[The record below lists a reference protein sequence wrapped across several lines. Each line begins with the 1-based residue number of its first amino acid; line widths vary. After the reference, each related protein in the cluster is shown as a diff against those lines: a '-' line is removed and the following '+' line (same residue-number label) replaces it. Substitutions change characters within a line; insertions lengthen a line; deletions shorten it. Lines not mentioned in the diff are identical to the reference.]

1 MDVFFLLT
9 VNLFNI
15 RQKTMYKK
23 NLKFLV
29 MSKDM
34 AKSLVAAAL
43 MVAFSTPVAANTAT
57 GSRSASGAFSKQAD
71 GIVMRTGADGSN
83 NWGAMQGVK
92 GLEDL
97 IGKTEAEIKNAALTP
112 GSTLSDAEPDKV
124 FFLYNVK
131 TGKFLNAGGYWGTH
145 VSLKDY
151 PLSLWA
157 ETHTYKLPSS
167 STTQTLIDFIQN
179 METGQGKYLGW
190 VGKDGG
196 TGTDDGV
203 FIDRHQDENT
213 HYGWVF
219 EPLKNDTQNT
229 YKIYTYATNKPY
241 STLIAKSTKYY
252 LCANGDETDQDKN
265 CGAFSESYIE
275 SKNYDAYSTW
285 RVLSMKQIYDLITEQ
300 SSDNMTSALDL
311 SYRLDCPGFSRGD
324 KDIKEKWK
332 LSTFATGTNA
342 TGTKGGWRF
351 GLEKLHNT
359 EKTLTGS
366 GGSGESTDLDK
377 YDFNGLSSSNPYTFD
392 KITYTGKEDYERR
405 LGKYFC
411 ADAKNLRGVIYQDVD
426 IKAPGSY
433 IIECKGYSTTKKA
446 KIFATWLDKEGKEDK
461 ASLHQN
467 VLNQVSY
474 MPKTEQ
480 VLLHVNEQNMDY
492 AGKNFYGQ
500 RKYINTVLVQVP
512 DITPKPS
519 DGNYGTI
526 RFGLIIGDNQDDTDV
541 HDVKNE
547 WTVFDDF
554 RLLYAS
560 DDNGVDLILDEDRDN
575 LSYLK
580 DCDITYKN
588 RVLHLNKTFTKDKWN
603 SFVLPVSLKRDQFR
617 QAFGA
622 NARLAKL
629 SGLTS
634 SEIQFKTIDMDG
646 MADNVDVLDAYTPYI
661 IFPTKIHDTDK
672 TKVSPAYKASL
683 TKRNGESTPVVIKA
697 NHYDIPN
704 VTFKTDDANKN
715 DLSQMNT
722 DTWVSDVT
730 TTVENSN
737 GSMKAYGT
745 FARTFGQNVTQNVT
759 DEKADDYGVYKF
771 TDHYIISKRDDLK
784 GSYFF
789 DKGNLYYSS
798 ERVRGL
804 RGFSCW
810 FKPVNSSSATTKLN
824 LYIDGVANGT
834 TGIDDVAF
842 GDEEPIGKAAK
853 GIYNMNGQL
862 VSNGSD
868 TTNLP
873 AGMYIVNGKKCV
885 VK

>member
-1 MDVFFLLT
+1 
-9 VNLFNI
+9 
-15 RQKTMYKK
+15 MYKK

-71 GIVMRTGADGSN
+71 GIVMRTDDGSN
-83 NWGAMQGVK
+83 GSNNALGGAIGIEY
-92 GLEDL
+92 LE
-97 IGKTEAEIKNAALTP
+97 GKTEAEIKAAAVT
-112 GSTLSDAEPDKV
+112 SDTNLSVVDQNKV

-157 ETHTYKLPSS
+157 KTNTYG
-167 STTQTLIDFIQN
+167 TQTLIDFIQN
-179 METGQGKYLGW
+179 LETGVGQYLGW
-190 VGKDGG
+190 MRGSD
-196 TGTDDGV
+196 TDEGV
-203 FIDRHQDENT
+203 FIDRKQDEVT
-213 HYGWVF
+213 HYGWGF
-219 EPLKNDTQNT
+219 EPLKNDEKNT
-229 YKIYTYATNKPY
+229 YKIYTYVKNRPFSKA
-241 STLIAKSTKYY
+241 TKYY
-252 LCANGDETDQDKN
+252 LCANKGDIDQDKN
-265 CGAFSESYIE
+265 CEAFNESYIKTE
-275 SKNYDAYSTW
+275 NLTGYDTW
-285 RVLSMKQIYDLITEQ
+285 RVLTMKQISDLLEEN
-300 SSDNMTSALDL
+300 SDYMTSALDL

-324 KDIKEKWK
+324 KDIQKWK
-332 LSTFATGTNA
+332 VSNFYTGTN
-342 TGTKGGWRF
+342 GEWRF
-351 GLEKLHNT
+351 GLEKLYNT
-359 EKTLTGS
+359 HKTLTGT
-366 GGSGESTDLDK
+366 GESTKLNEYEK
-377 YDFNGLSSSNPYTFD
+377 NNLSYSTPYTFD
-392 KITYTGKEDYERR
+392 GKNYTELQNYQRH

-411 ADAKNLRGVIYQDVD
+411 ADVKNMRGVIYQDVV

-446 KIFATWLDKEGKEDK
+446 KIFATWFDKEDK
-461 ASLHQN
+461 EDNASLHQN

-474 MPKTEQ
+474 MSKAEQ
-480 VLLHVNEQNMDY
+480 DALHVSEQNMDY

-512 DITPKPS
+512 DPEIKPS

-526 RFGLIIGDNQDDTDV
+526 RFGLIIGDDRDDQTVNEAD
-541 HDVKNE
+541 KE

-560 DDNGVDLILDEDRDN
+560 DEKSADLILDEDRDN

-580 DCDITYKN
+580 DCDNTYKN
-588 RVLHLNKTFTKDKWN
+588 TVLHLNKTFKKDKWN

-629 SGLTS
+629 HALTS
-634 SEIQFKTIDMDG
+634 SEIQFQTVDMDAKT
-646 MADNVDVLDAYTPYI
+646 MTDNAVVLDAYTPYI
-661 IFPTKIHDTDK
+661 IFPTKIHTDEAK
-672 TKVSPAYKASL
+672 ASPAYKATLRS
-683 TKRNGESTPVVIKA
+683 TNTNSESGTQDVVVKA

-704 VTFKTDDANKN
+704 VTFETDAANKN
-715 DLSQMNT
+715 DLTFMDT
-722 DTWVSDVT
+722 DTWT
-730 TTVENSN
+730 TTKMLSVTGDGTME
-737 GSMKAYGT
+737 AHGT
-745 FARTFGQNVTQNVT
+745 FARTFGTDATQDVTN
-759 DEKADDYGVYKF
+759 EKADDYGVYKF
-771 TDHYIISKRDDLK
+771 NNHDIISGRDNLI
-784 GSYFF
+784 GCYFF
-789 DKGNLYYSS
+789 DKGNLYRSDS
-798 ERVRGL
+798 RPRGL

-810 FKPVNSSSATTKLN
+810 FKPVNSSEPTKLN

-834 TGIDDVAF
+834 TGIDEVAF
-842 GDEEPIGKAAK
+842 GDEEPTGKAAK

-885 VK
+885 VR

>member
-1 MDVFFLLT
+1 MC
-9 VNLFNI
+9 
-15 RQKTMYKK
+15 KK

-83 NWGAMQGVK
+83 GSNALGGVI
-92 GLEDL
+92 GLEYL
-97 IGKTEAEIKNAALTP
+97 VGKTEAEIKANAVTSDA
-112 GSTLSDAEPDKV
+112 SLSDADPDKV
-124 FFLYNVK
+124 FFLYNVM

-157 ETHTYKLPSS
+157 NINTYKFFTGSIRYK
-167 STTQTLIDFIQN
+167 TQTLIDFIQN
-179 METGQGKYLGW
+179 LETGQDQYLGW
-190 VGKDGG
+190 KGTAGG
-196 TGTDDGV
+196 TDPDDGV
-203 FIDRHQDENT
+203 FIDRHQNEGT

-219 EPLKNDTQNT
+219 ESQSDAKNT
-229 YKIYTYATNKPY
+229 YKIYTYATNSPN
-241 STLIAKSTKYY
+241 SSDTKYY
-252 LCANGDETDQDKN
+252 LCANGIVTDQDKN
-265 CGAFSESYIE
+265 CGAFSDDYIQK
-275 SKNYDAYSTW
+275 KNLAGYDKW
-285 RVLSMKQIYDLITEQ
+285 RVLSMKQISALLSEN
-300 SSDNMTSALDL
+300 SDNMTSALDL

-324 KDIKEKWK
+324 KDITKWK
-332 LSTFATGTNA
+332 VSTFAKGTNGA
-342 TGTKGGWRF
+342 WRF
-351 GLEKLHNT
+351 GLEKLYNT
-359 EKTLTGS
+359 DKTLTGS
-366 GGSGESTDLDK
+366 GETSSLHK
-377 YDFNGLSSSNPYTFD
+377 YDKNNLSSSAPYTFEGSEYKD
-392 KITYTGKEDYERR
+392 KDNYERY

-411 ADAKNLRGVIYQDVD
+411 ADAKNMRGVIYQDVV

-433 IIECKGYSTTKKA
+433 VVECKGYSTTKKA
-446 KIFATWLDKEGKEDK
+446 KIFASWFYKDGNEDK
-461 ASLHQN
+461 DFVHQN

-474 MPKTEQ
+474 MSKTEQ
-480 VLLHVNEQNMDY
+480 NTLHVSEQNMDY
-492 AGKNFYGQ
+492 AGKNFYGK
-500 RKYINTVLVQVP
+500 RKYINTVLVQIP
-512 DITPKPS
+512 ESKKQA
-519 DGNYGTI
+519 DGSYGKI
-526 RFGLIIGDNQDDTDV
+526 RFGLIIGDNQNDKTVNEAD
-541 HDVKNE
+541 NE

-560 DDNGVDLILDEDRDN
+560 NEKGTDLILDEDRDN

-580 DCDITYKN
+580 DCSDTYKN
-588 RVLHLNKTFTKDKWN
+588 TVLHLNKTFTRDKWN
-603 SFVLPVSLKRDQFR
+603 SFVLPVDLKRGQFR

-629 SGLTS
+629 WKLTS
-634 SEIQFKTIDMDG
+634 SEIQFQTIDMD
-646 MADNVDVLDAYTPYI
+646 ADAMTDNGVVLEAYTPYI
-661 IFPTKIHDTDK
+661 IFPTKIHTDG
-672 TKVSPAYKASL
+672 TKISPAYKAML
-683 TKRNGESTPVVIKA
+683 TTTEGESKTQEVIVKA

-704 VTFKTDDANKN
+704 VTFKTTSDNKN
-715 DLSQMNT
+715 DLSNMDT
-722 DTWVSDVT
+722 DTWVSTVT
-730 TTVENSN
+730 TDVAD

-759 DEKADDYGVYKF
+759 DEKAYGVYQF
-771 TDHYIISKRDDLK
+771 NDHKIIDGRDDLI
-784 GSYFF
+784 GCYFF
-789 DKGNLYYSS
+789 DRGNLYYSS
-798 ERVRGL
+798 KDRVRGL

-810 FKPVNSSSATTKLN
+810 FKPVNSAAPAPTKLN

-834 TGIDDVAF
+834 TGIDEVAF
-842 GDEEPIGKAAK
+842 GDEEPTGKAAK

-885 VK
+885 VR

>member
-1 MDVFFLLT
+1 
-9 VNLFNI
+9 
-15 RQKTMYKK
+15 MYKK

-43 MVAFSTPVAANTAT
+43 MVAFTTPVAANTAT

-83 NWGAMQGVK
+83 NLGAIQGVK

-97 IGKTEAEIKNAALTP
+97 VGKTEDEIKKAALEP
-112 GSTLSDAEPDKV
+112 DEGLSDADQNKV

-157 ETHTYKLPSS
+157 ETHTYSITK
-167 STTQTLIDFIQN
+167 TLIDFKQN

-190 VGKDGG
+190 WNGVQDP
-196 TGTDDGV
+196 DDGV
-203 FIDRHQDENT
+203 FIDRKLTDNT
-213 HYGWVF
+213 HYGWGF
-219 EPLKNDTQNT
+219 ELQENEKNT
-229 YKIYTYATNKPY
+229 YKIYTYDATKIL
-241 STLIAKSTKYY
+241 SKSNKYY
-252 LCANGDETDQDKN
+252 LCANRDATDQDKN
-265 CGAFSESYIE
+265 CGAFKDSYIQE
-275 SKNYDAYSTW
+275 KKLEDYSTW
-285 RVLSMKQIYDLITEQ
+285 RVLSMQQIYDLITKQ
-300 SSDNMTSALDL
+300 SSDIMTSALDL

-324 KDIKEKWK
+324 KDITVWK
-332 LSTFATGTNA
+332 VSNFPK
-342 TGTKGGWRF
+342 GTKGGWRF
-351 GLEKLHNT
+351 GLEHLYNT
-359 EKTLTGS
+359 DNTLTGS
-366 GGSGESTDLDK
+366 SESSELHK
-377 YDFNGLSSSNPYTFD
+377 YDVNNLSSSNYTFEGTKYTD
-392 KITYTGKEDYERR
+392 KDNYERH

-411 ADAKNLRGVIYQDVD
+411 ADVKNKRGVIYQDVV

-433 IIECKGYSTTKKA
+433 IIECKGYSTTTKA
-446 KIFATWLDKEGKEDK
+446 KIFASWFDKDGNNEDK
-461 ASLHQN
+461 SLMHQN

-474 MPKTEQ
+474 MSKAEQ
-480 VLLHVNEQNMDY
+480 EELHVSEQNMDY
-492 AGKNFYGQ
+492 AGKNFYGK
-500 RKYINTVLVQVP
+500 RKYINTVLIQVP
-512 DITPKPS
+512 DTKIQE
-519 DGNYGTI
+519 DGSYGII
-526 RFGLIIGDNQDDTDV
+526 RFGLIIGDDQNDTKVDAA
-541 HDVKNE
+541 NE

-560 DDNGVDLILDEDRDN
+560 DDKSADLILDEDRDN
-575 LSYLK
+575 LDYLK
-580 DCDITYKN
+580 DCSTTYKN
-588 RVLHLNKTFTKDKWN
+588 TVLHLNKTFSKDKWN

-634 SEIQFKTIDMDG
+634 SEIQFQTVNMDAPDMT
-646 MADNVDVLDAYTPYI
+646 DNAEVLSAYTPYI
-661 IFPTKIHDTDK
+661 IFPTKIHTDN
-672 TKVSPAYKASL
+672 TKVSPAYKAKL
-683 TKRNGESTPVVIKA
+683 TKINGESEPQEVVIKA

-704 VTFKTDDANKN
+704 VTFETDATNNN
-715 DLSQMNT
+715 DLTKMDTKTWTMKEVLSVT
-722 DTWVSDVT
+722 DGTM
-730 TTVENSN
+730 E
-737 GSMKAYGT
+737 AHGT
-745 FARTFGQNVTQNVT
+745 FARTFGPNAPQ
-759 DEKADDYGVYKF
+759 DENGVYNF
-771 TDHYIISKRDDLK
+771 DNNYGIIGERDDLI

-789 DKGNLYYSS
+789 HNGNLYRSDK
-798 ERVRGL
+798 RQRGL

-810 FKPVNSSSATTKLN
+810 FKPVNSSSAPASTKLN

-834 TGIDDVAF
+834 TGIDEVAF
-842 GDEEPIGKAAK
+842 GDEEPTGKATK

-885 VK
+885 VR

>member
-1 MDVFFLLT
+1 
-9 VNLFNI
+9 
-15 RQKTMYKK
+15 
-23 NLKFLV
+23 

-34 AKSLVAAAL
+34 AKSLIAAAL
-43 MVAFSTPVAANTAT
+43 MVAFTTPVAANTAT
-57 GSRSASGAFSKQAD
+57 GSRSASGVFSKQAD
-71 GIVMRTGADGSN
+71 GIVMPTAADGSDILD
-83 NWGAMQGVK
+83 GMQGVK

-97 IGKTEAEIKNAALTP
+97 NGKTETQIINAAVTSDE
-112 GSTLSDAEPDKV
+112 GLSDADPTKV

-157 ETHTYKLPSS
+157 KKNNYKLPSS

-179 METGQGKYLGW
+179 LETGQGKYLGW

-324 KDIKEKWK
+324 KDITVWNVSNFPK
-332 LSTFATGTNA
+332 
-342 TGTKGGWRF
+342 GTKGGWRF
-351 GLEKLHNT
+351 GLEKLYNT
-359 EKTLTGS
+359 DNKLT
-366 GGSGESTDLDK
+366 GSGESTELDN
-377 YDFNGLSSSNPYTFD
+377 YDFNGLSSSTPYTFEKSEYKD
-392 KITYTGKEDYERR
+392 KDNYERH

-411 ADAKNLRGVIYQDVD
+411 ADVKNKRGVIYQDVV

-433 IIECKGYSTTKKA
+433 IIECKGYSTTPKA
-446 KIFATWLDKEGKEDK
+446 KIFASWFDKKDGIEDK
-461 ASLHQN
+461 SFVHQN

-474 MPKTEQ
+474 MSKAEQ
-480 VLLHVNEQNMDY
+480 EELHVSEQNMDY
-492 AGKNFYGQ
+492 AGKNFYGK
-500 RKYINTVLVQVP
+500 RKYINTVLIQVP
-512 DITPKPS
+512 KDKKQS
-519 DGNYGTI
+519 ENNYGVI
-526 RFGLIIGDNQDDTDV
+526 RFGLIIGEDQNDTKVDAAA
-541 HDVKNE
+541 NE

-560 DDNGVDLILDEDRDN
+560 DENSTDLILDEDRAD

-580 DCDITYKN
+580 DCSNTYKN
-588 RVLHLNKTFTKDKWN
+588 TVLHLNKTFTKDKWN
-603 SFVLPVSLKRDQFR
+603 SFVLPVELNRYQFR

-629 SGLTS
+629 HALTS
-634 SEIQFKTIDMDG
+634 SEIQFQTVDMDAKT
-646 MADNVDVLDAYTPYI
+646 MTDNAVVLDAYTPYI
-661 IFPTKIHDTDK
+661 IFPTKIHTDE
-672 TKVSPAYKASL
+672 TKASPAYKATLRS
-683 TKRNGESTPVVIKA
+683 TNGESGKEEVVVKA

-704 VTFKTDDANKN
+704 VTFKTNGNEN
-715 DLSQMNT
+715 DLSEMNT
-722 DTWVSDVT
+722 DTWVLNVT
-730 TTVENSN
+730 PQVYGTD
-737 GSMKAYGT
+737 GSMEAHGT
-745 FARTFGQNVTQNVT
+745 FARTFGQDVTQIT
-759 DEKADDYGVYKF
+759 DEKADNYGVYKF
-771 TDHYIISKRDDLK
+771 NDHKIIDGRDGLI
-784 GSYFF
+784 GCYFF
-789 DKGNLYYSS
+789 DRGNLYYSS
-798 ERVRGL
+798 KDRVRGL

-810 FKPVNSSSATTKLN
+810 FKPVNSSEPTKLN

-842 GDEEPIGKAAK
+842 GDEEPTGKAAK

-885 VK
+885 VR

>member
-1 MDVFFLLT
+1 
-9 VNLFNI
+9 
-15 RQKTMYKK
+15 MYKK

-71 GIVMRTGADGSN
+71 GIVMRTGDGSN
-83 NWGAMQGVK
+83 GSNNALGGAIGIEY
-92 GLEDL
+92 LE
-97 IGKTEAEIKNAALTP
+97 GKTVAEIKAAAVT
-112 GSTLSDAEPDKV
+112 SDTNLSDADPDKV

-157 ETHTYKLPSS
+157 KTNDYRLPSS

-179 METGQGKYLGW
+179 LETGVGKYLGW
-190 VGKDGG
+190 MSGKD
-196 TGTDDGV
+196 TDEGV
-203 FIDRHQDENT
+203 FIDRKQNEGT

-219 EPLKNDTQNT
+219 VPLNDGKRT

-241 STLIAKSTKYY
+241 SSSSTRYY
-252 LCANGDETDQDKN
+252 LCANGAETDQDKN
-265 CGAFSESYIE
+265 CGAFNNSYITTNKLDE
-275 SKNYDAYSTW
+275 YSTW
-285 RVLSMKQIYDLITEQ
+285 RVLTMKQISDLLTEN
-300 SSDNMTSALDL
+300 SDYMTSALDL

-324 KDIKEKWK
+324 KDIQKWK
-332 LSTFATGTNA
+332 VSSFPK
-342 TGTKGGWRF
+342 GTKGNWRF

-359 EKTLTGS
+359 ANSLSDT
-366 GGSGESTDLDK
+366 GESTDLDK
-377 YDFNGLSSSNPYTFD
+377 FDVINLSSSYVFD
-392 KITYTGKEDYERR
+392 KREYKNQKEDYERR

-411 ADAKNLRGVIYQDVD
+411 ADAKNLRGVIYQDVK

-446 KIFATWLDKEGKEDK
+446 KIFATWFDKEGKEENT
-461 ASLHQN
+461 SLHQN
-467 VLNQVSY
+467 VLNQVSD
-474 MPKTEQ
+474 MPKVEQ
-480 VLLHVNEQNMDY
+480 EALHVSDQNMDY
-492 AGKNFYGQ
+492 AGKNFYGK

-512 DITPKPS
+512 DTKPS

-526 RFGLIIGDNQDDTDV
+526 RFGLIIGDNQDDTNVNVAD
-541 HDVKNE
+541 KE

-560 DDNGVDLILDEDRDN
+560 NDRGTDLILDEDRDN
-575 LSYLK
+575 LDYLVN
-580 DCDITYKN
+580 CSNTYKN
-588 RVLHLNKTFTKDKWN
+588 TVLHLNKTFVQDKWN
-603 SFVLPVSLKRDQFR
+603 SFVLPVSLNSYQVR

-622 NARLAKL
+622 DTRLAKL
-629 SGLTS
+629 SHLTS
-634 SEIQFKTIDMDG
+634 SEIQFQTVDMD
-646 MADNVDVLDAYTPYI
+646 DPNNDPVLEAYTPYI
-661 IFPTKIHDTDK
+661 IFPSKIDTN
-672 TKVSPAYKASL
+672 VSPAYTASL
-683 TKRNGESTPVVIKA
+683 SSTNGESKPQEVVIKA

-704 VTFKTDDANKN
+704 VTFKTNDENKN
-715 DLSQMNT
+715 DLSKM
-722 DTWVSDVT
+722 DSKWVSTVT
-730 TTVENSN
+730 TKVKGTD
-737 GSMKAYGT
+737 GSMEAYGT
-745 FARTFGQNVTQNVT
+745 FARTFGTAATQDKN
-759 DEKADDYGVYKF
+759 GVYNF
-771 TDHYIISKRDDLK
+771 NNNYDIIGGRDNLI
-784 GSYFF
+784 GCYFF
-789 DKGNLYYSS
+789 DKGNLYRSDS
-798 ERVRGL
+798 RPRGL

-810 FKPVNSSSATTKLN
+810 FKPVNGSSGTGTKVN

-834 TGIDDVAF
+834 TGIDEVAF
-842 GDEEPIGKAAK
+842 GDEEPTGKAAK

-885 VK
+885 VR

>member
-1 MDVFFLLT
+1 
-9 VNLFNI
+9 
-15 RQKTMYKK
+15 
-23 NLKFLV
+23 

-34 AKSLVAAAL
+34 AKSLIAAAL

-57 GSRSASGAFSKQAD
+57 GSRSASGAFSKQDD
-71 GIVMRTGADGSN
+71 GIVMPTAADGSN
-83 NWGAMQGVK
+83 GSNASEVIV
-92 GLEDL
+92 GLESL
-97 IGKTEAEIKNAALTP
+97 KGKTVEEIKNAAVT
-112 GSTLSDAEPDKV
+112 SDNNLSDAKPDEV
-124 FFLYNVK
+124 FFLYNVR

-157 ETHTYKLPSS
+157 KINNYKLPTS

-179 METGQGKYLGW
+179 LETGQGKYLGW

-203 FIDRHQDENT
+203 FIDRHQNENT

-219 EPLKNDTQNT
+219 EPQNDGKNT
-229 YKIYTYATNKPY
+229 YKIYTYATNQPY
-241 STLIAKSTKYY
+241 SSYFSKSTEYY

-265 CGAFSESYIE
+265 CGAFSKSYID

-285 RVLSMKQIYDLITEQ
+285 RVLSMKQITDLLLEN
-300 SSDNMTSALDL
+300 SDNMTSALDL

-324 KDIKEKWK
+324 KDITKWQVK
-332 LSTFATGTNA
+332 TFATGTNA

-359 EKTLTGS
+359 QNSLT
-366 GGSGESTDLDK
+366 GSGESTKLDK
-377 YDFNGLSSSNPYTFD
+377 YDFNGLKNSTYTFENT
-392 KITYTGKEDYERR
+392 KYTDTDNYERH

-411 ADAKNLRGVIYQDVD
+411 ADAKNLRGVIYQDVV

-433 IIECKGYSTTKKA
+433 LIECKGYSTTTKA
-446 KIFATWLDKEGKEDK
+446 KIFATWLNKAGKEDK
-461 ASLHQN
+461 AFLHQN

-474 MPKTEQ
+474 MPTAEQ
-480 VLLHVNEQNMDY
+480 ASLHVSEQNMDY

-512 DITPKPS
+512 DTKPS

-526 RFGLIIGDNQDDTDV
+526 RFGLIIGDNQEDTDV

-560 DDNGVDLILDEDRDN
+560 DERGTDLILDEDRDN
-575 LSYLK
+575 LDYLK
-580 DCDITYKN
+580 DCSTTYKN
-588 RVLHLNKTFTKDKWN
+588 TVLHLNKTFKKDKWN

-629 SGLTS
+629 SNLTS
-634 SEIQFKTIDMDG
+634 SEIQFQTVNMD
-646 MADNVDVLDAYTPYI
+646 AITDNSPVLDAYTPYI
-661 IFPTKIHDTDK
+661 IFPTKIHTDN
-672 TKVSPAYKASL
+672 TKVSPAYKATL
-683 TKRNGESTPVVIKA
+683 TSTKGESGKQEVVIKA

-704 VTFKTDDANKN
+704 VTFETTSANEN
-715 DLSQMNT
+715 NLSKMNT
-722 DTWVSDVT
+722 STWVSDVT
-730 TTVENSN
+730 TTVGNSN
-737 GSMKAYGT
+737 GSMVAYGT
-745 FARTFGQNVTQNVT
+745 FARTFGQKATQNVT

-771 TDHYIISKRDDLK
+771 TDHYIISNRDDLK

-789 DKGNLYYSS
+789 DKGNLYYS
-798 ERVRGL
+798 EKRVRGL

-810 FKPVNSSSATTKLN
+810 FKPVNSSEPTKVN

-834 TGIDDVAF
+834 TGIDEVAF
-842 GDEEPIGKAAK
+842 GDEEPTGKAAK

-885 VK
+885 VR

>member
-1 MDVFFLLT
+1 
-9 VNLFNI
+9 
-15 RQKTMYKK
+15 MYKK

-83 NWGAMQGVK
+83 GSNASRGLD
-92 GLEDL
+92 GLEFL
-97 IGKTEAEIKNAALTP
+97 KGKTEADINNAALTP
-112 GSTLSDAEPDKV
+112 GSELNDNKPDEV

-131 TGKFLNAGGYWGTH
+131 TGKFLNAGGYWSTH

-157 ETHTYKLPSS
+157 VKNTKTNQIEFK
-167 STTQTLIDFIQN
+167 QN
-179 METGQGKYLGW
+179 METGQGQYLGW
-190 VGKDGG
+190 MDGSKDY
-196 TGTDDGV
+196 DDGV
-203 FIDRHQDENT
+203 FIDRNLTDGT
-213 HYGWVF
+213 HYGWGF
-219 EPLKNDTQNT
+219 ELQENGKNT
-229 YKIYTYATNKPY
+229 YKIYTYKTKSP
-241 STLIAKSTKYY
+241 TLLSTKYY
-252 LCANGDETDQDKN
+252 LCANGDVTDQDKN
-265 CGAFSESYIE
+265 CEAYSEADIKK
-275 SKNYDAYSTW
+275 KNIKDYSTW
-285 RVLSMKQIYDLITEQ
+285 RVLSMQQIYDLITKK

-324 KDIKEKWK
+324 KDITVWK
-332 LSTFATGTNA
+332 VSNFPK
-342 TGTKGGWRF
+342 GTKGGWRF
-351 GLEKLHNT
+351 GLEKLYNT
-359 EKTLTGS
+359 DNTLTGS
-366 GGSGESTDLDK
+366 GESTKLDK
-377 YDFNGLSSSNPYTFD
+377 YDFNGLSSSTPYTFEKSEYKD
-392 KITYTGKEDYERR
+392 KDNYERH

-411 ADAKNLRGVIYQDVD
+411 ADVKNMRGVIYQDVE

-433 IIECKGYSTTKKA
+433 IIECKGFSTTPKA
-446 KIFATWLDKEGKEDK
+446 KIFASWFDKKDGKNEDK
-461 ASLHQN
+461 SLMHQN

-474 MPKTEQ
+474 MSKAEQ
-480 VLLHVNEQNMDY
+480 EELHVSEQNMDY

-500 RKYINTVLVQVP
+500 RKYINTVLIQVP
-512 DITPKPS
+512 KDKKQS
-519 DGNYGTI
+519 ENNYGVI
-526 RFGLIIGDNQDDTDV
+526 RFGLIIGDDQNDTKVDAAA
-541 HDVKNE
+541 NE

-560 DDNGVDLILDEDRDN
+560 DNKSADLILDEYRDN
-575 LSYLK
+575 LDYLVN
-580 DCDITYKN
+580 CSNTYKN
-588 RVLHLNKTFTKDKWN
+588 TVLHLNKTFKKDKWN

-634 SEIQFKTIDMDG
+634 SEIQFETVNMDA
-646 MADNVDVLDAYTPYI
+646 MTDNGEVLSAYTPYI
-661 IFPTKIHDTDK
+661 IFPTKIHTDN
-672 TKVSPAYKASL
+672 TKASPAYKATL
-683 TKRNGESTPVVIKA
+683 RYRNAPSETQDVVVKA

-704 VTFKTDDANKN
+704 VTFKTNSANEN
-715 DLSQMNT
+715 DLSNMNT
-722 DTWVSDVT
+722 DDKTWTMKKVFSVT
-730 TTVENSN
+730 GDGTME
-737 GSMKAYGT
+737 AHGT
-745 FARTFGQNVTQNVT
+745 FARTFGQDVTQNVT
-759 DEKADDYGVYKF
+759 DEKAVDYGVF
-771 TDHYIISKRDDLK
+771 EFNDHKIIDGRDNLI
-784 GSYFF
+784 GCYFF

-798 ERVRGL
+798 ERKRGL

-810 FKPVNSSSATTKLN
+810 FKPVDSSEHTKLN

-834 TGIDDVAF
+834 TGIDEVAF
-842 GDEEPIGKAAK
+842 GDEEPTGKAAK

-885 VK
+885 VR

>member
-1 MDVFFLLT
+1 
-9 VNLFNI
+9 
-15 RQKTMYKK
+15 
-23 NLKFLV
+23 

-43 MVAFSTPVAANTAT
+43 MVAFTTPVAANTAT
-57 GSRSASGAFSKQAD
+57 GSRSASGAFSRQAD

-83 NWGAMQGVK
+83 GSNNALGAIGIEY
-92 GLEDL
+92 LD
-97 IGKTEAEIKNAALTP
+97 GKTEAEIKAAAVKP
-112 GSTLSDAEPDKV
+112 DATLSDDDPDKV

-157 ETHTYKLPSS
+157 TTNDYKFYKKSGLILTPT
-167 STTQTLIDFIQN
+167 TTQTLIDFIQN
-179 METGQGKYLGW
+179 LETGQDKYLGW
-190 VGKDGG
+190 KGAAGG

-203 FIDRHQDENT
+203 FIDRHQDEGT

-219 EPLKNDTQNT
+219 EPQNDGKNT
-229 YKIYTYATNKPY
+229 YKIYTYATNKPI
-241 STLIAKSTKYY
+241 SSSPRFY
-252 LCANGDETDQDKN
+252 LCANGDATDRDKN
-265 CGAFSESYIE
+265 CGAFDESYIT
-275 SKNYDAYSTW
+275 NNGLADYDTW
-285 RVLSMKQIYDLITEQ
+285 RVLTMKQISDLLKEN
-300 SSDNMTSALDL
+300 SDDMTSALDL

-324 KDIKEKWK
+324 NDITVWK
-332 LSTFATGTNA
+332 VSNFPK
-342 TGTKGGWRF
+342 GTKGGWRF
-351 GLEKLHNT
+351 GLEKLYNT
-359 EKTLTGS
+359 DNTLTGS
-366 GGSGESTDLDK
+366 GESTELDK
-377 YDFNGLSSSNPYTFD
+377 YDHNGLSSSTPYTFEKSEYKD
-392 KITYTGKEDYERR
+392 KDNYERH

-411 ADAKNLRGVIYQDVD
+411 ADVKNRRGVIYQDVV

-433 IIECKGYSTTKKA
+433 IIECKGYSTTPKA
-446 KIFATWLDKEGKEDK
+446 KIFASWFDKKGGTEDK
-461 ASLHQN
+461 ALLHQN

-474 MPKTEQ
+474 MSKAEQ
-480 VLLHVNEQNMDY
+480 EKLHVSEQNMDY

-512 DITPKPS
+512 ESKKQT
-519 DGNYGTI
+519 DGSYGII
-526 RFGLIIGDNQDDTDV
+526 RFGLIIGDNQYDQT
-541 HDVKNE
+541 VKEADKE

-560 DDNGVDLILDEDRDN
+560 DDKGTDLILDEDRDN

-580 DCDITYKN
+580 DCDNTYKN
-588 RVLHLNKTFTKDKWN
+588 TVLHLNKTFTKDKWN

-629 SGLTS
+629 SNLTS
-634 SEIQFKTIDMDG
+634 SEIQFQTVDMDKD
-646 MADNVDVLDAYTPYI
+646 DNAEVLKAYTPYI
-661 IFPTKIHDTDK
+661 IFPTKIHTDN
-672 TKVSPAYKASL
+672 TKASPAYKATL
-683 TKRNGESTPVVIKA
+683 TKTNGEQQDVVIKA

-704 VTFKTDDANKN
+704 VTFKTNNENKN
-715 DLSQMNT
+715 DLSQMDT
-722 DTWVSDVT
+722 KTWVSNVT
-730 TTVENSN
+730 TEVANSN
-737 GSMKAYGT
+737 GTMKAYGT
-745 FARTFGQNVTQNVT
+745 FARTFGNTATQNT
-759 DEKADDYGVYKF
+759 TNANAADYGVYEFK
-771 TDHYIISKRDDLK
+771 DRQIISGRDNLI

-789 DKGNLYYSS
+789 DQGNLYCSDK
-798 ERVRGL
+798 RPRGL

-810 FKPVNSSSATTKLN
+810 FKPADSSKATKLS
-824 LYIDGVANGT
+824 LFIDGVANGT

-842 GDEEPIGKAAK
+842 GDEEPTGKAAK

-885 VK
+885 VR

>member
-1 MDVFFLLT
+1 
-9 VNLFNI
+9 
-15 RQKTMYKK
+15 
-23 NLKFLV
+23 

-34 AKSLVAAAL
+34 AKSLIAAAL

-83 NWGAMQGVK
+83 GSNALGGVI
-92 GLEDL
+92 GLEYL
-97 IGKTEAEIKNAALTP
+97 VGKTEEEIKTNAVTSDA
-112 GSTLSDAEPDKV
+112 SLSDDDPNKV

-157 ETHTYKLPSS
+157 KQNSYKYF
-167 STTQTLIDFIQN
+167 TGGIRFNTQTLIDFIQN
-179 METGQGKYLGW
+179 LETGQGQYLGW
-190 VGKDGG
+190 KGTAGG

-203 FIDRHQDENT
+203 FIDRHQNENT

-219 EPLKNDTQNT
+219 EPQNDGKNT
-229 YKIYTYATNKPY
+229 YKIYTYATYQP
-241 STLIAKSTKYY
+241 SSSSTKYY
-252 LCANGDETDQDKN
+252 LCANGDLTDQDKN
-265 CGAFSESYIE
+265 CGAFSASYIQSNKFE
-275 SKNYDAYSTW
+275 DYSTW
-285 RVLSMKQIYDLITEQ
+285 RVLTMKQISDLLLEN
-300 SSDNMTSALDL
+300 SDYMTSALDL

-324 KDIKEKWK
+324 KDITKWK
-332 LSTFATGTNA
+332 VSTFAKGTN
-342 TGTKGGWRF
+342 GVWRF
-351 GLEKLHNT
+351 GLEKLYNT
-359 EKTLTGS
+359 ENTLTGS
-366 GGSGESTDLDK
+366 GESTKLDNF
-377 YDFNGLSSSNPYTFD
+377 DFNKLSSSTPYTFEGT
-392 KITYTGKEDYERR
+392 KYTAKDDYERY

-411 ADAKNLRGVIYQDVD
+411 ADAKNMRGVIYQDVV

-433 IIECKGYSTTKKA
+433 LIECKGYSTTKKA
-446 KIFATWLDKEGKEDK
+446 KIFASWFDKDGKNEDK
-461 ASLHQN
+461 HLMHQN

-474 MPKTEQ
+474 MSKAEQ
-480 VLLHVNEQNMDY
+480 EALHVSEQNMDY
-492 AGKNFYGQ
+492 AGKNFYGK

-512 DITPKPS
+512 ETKKQA
-519 DGNYGTI
+519 DGSYGII

-541 HDVKNE
+541 NVADKE

-560 DDNGVDLILDEDRDN
+560 DDKSADLILDEDRDN
-575 LSYLK
+575 LDYLK
-580 DCDITYKN
+580 DCSNTYKN
-588 RVLHLNKTFTKDKWN
+588 TVLHLNKTFVKDKWN
-603 SFVLPVSLKRDQFR
+603 SFVLPVDLKRDQFR

-629 SGLTS
+629 SHLTK
-634 SEIQFKTIDMDG
+634 SEIQFQTVDMD
-646 MADNVDVLDAYTPYI
+646 ATANDTVLRAYTPYI
-661 IFPTKIHDTDK
+661 IFPTKIHNTDK
-672 TKVSPAYKASL
+672 TKVSPAYKAKL
-683 TKRNGESTPVVIKA
+683 TSTNGESETQEVVIKA

-704 VTFKTDDANKN
+704 VTFKTSGNKN
-715 DLSQMNT
+715 DLSNMNT
-722 DTWVSDVT
+722 DDKTWTTKKMYSVT
-730 TTVENSN
+730 GDGTME
-737 GSMKAYGT
+737 AHGT
-745 FARTFGQNVTQNVT
+745 FVRTFGQDVTQNVT

-771 TDHYIISKRDDLK
+771 KDHNIIDGRDGLI
-784 GSYFF
+784 GCYFF
-789 DKGNLYYSS
+789 DRGNLYYSS
-798 ERVRGL
+798 KDRVRGL

-810 FKPVNSSSATTKLN
+810 FKPVNSAAPAPTKLN

-834 TGIDDVAF
+834 TGIDEVAF
-842 GDEEPIGKAAK
+842 GDEEPTGKAAK

>member
-1 MDVFFLLT
+1 
-9 VNLFNI
+9 
-15 RQKTMYKK
+15 
-23 NLKFLV
+23 

-34 AKSLVAAAL
+34 AKSLVVAAL

-57 GSRSASGAFSKQAD
+57 GSRSASGAFSKQTD
-71 GIVMRTGADGSN
+71 GIVMPTDADGSN
-83 NWGAMQGVK
+83 GSNASGGLV
-92 GLEDL
+92 GLEFL
-97 IGKTEAEIKNAALTP
+97 KGKTEDEIMNVAVTSDE
-112 GSTLSDAEPDKV
+112 GLSDADPTKV

-157 ETHTYKLPSS
+157 KKNNYKLPSS

-179 METGQGKYLGW
+179 LETGQGKYLGW

-219 EPLKNDTQNT
+219 EPLKNDKQNT
-229 YKIYTYATNKPY
+229 YKIYTYATKKPY

-285 RVLSMKQIYDLITEQ
+285 RVLSMQQIYDLITEQ

-324 KDIKEKWK
+324 KDITVWK
-332 LSTFATGTNA
+332 VSNFPK
-342 TGTKGGWRF
+342 GTKGGWRF
-351 GLEKLHNT
+351 GLEKLYNT
-359 EKTLTGS
+359 DNTLTGS
-366 GGSGESTDLDK
+366 GESTELDK
-377 YDFNGLSSSNPYTFD
+377 YDHNGLSSSTPYTFEKSEYKD
-392 KITYTGKEDYERR
+392 KDNYERH

-411 ADAKNLRGVIYQDVD
+411 ADVKNRRGVIYQDVV

-433 IIECKGYSTTKKA
+433 IIECKGYSTTPKA
-446 KIFATWLDKEGKEDK
+446 KIFASWFDKKGGTEDK
-461 ASLHQN
+461 ALLHQN

-474 MPKTEQ
+474 MSKAEQ
-480 VLLHVNEQNMDY
+480 EKLHVSEQNMDY

-512 DITPKPS
+512 ESKKQT
-519 DGNYGTI
+519 DGSYGII
-526 RFGLIIGDNQDDTDV
+526 RFGLIIGDNQYDQT
-541 HDVKNE
+541 VKEADKE

-560 DDNGVDLILDEDRDN
+560 DDKGTDLILDEDRDN

-580 DCDITYKN
+580 DCDNTYKN
-588 RVLHLNKTFTKDKWN
+588 TVLHLNKTFTKDKWN

-629 SGLTS
+629 SNLTS
-634 SEIQFKTIDMDG
+634 SEIQFQTVDMDKD
-646 MADNVDVLDAYTPYI
+646 DNAEVLKAYTPYI
-661 IFPTKIHDTDK
+661 IFPTKIHTDN
-672 TKVSPAYKASL
+672 TKASPAYKATL
-683 TKRNGESTPVVIKA
+683 TKTNGEQQDVVIKA

-704 VTFKTDDANKN
+704 VTFKTNNENKN
-715 DLSQMNT
+715 DLSQMDT
-722 DTWVSDVT
+722 KTWVSNVT
-730 TTVENSN
+730 TEVANSN
-737 GSMKAYGT
+737 GTMKAYGT
-745 FARTFGQNVTQNVT
+745 FACTFGNTATQNT
-759 DEKADDYGVYKF
+759 TNANAADYGVYEFK
-771 TDHYIISKRDDLK
+771 DRQIISGRDNLI

-789 DKGNLYYSS
+789 YQGNLYCSDK
-798 ERVRGL
+798 RPRGL

-810 FKPVNSSSATTKLN
+810 FKPADSSKATKLS
-824 LYIDGVANGT
+824 LFIDGVANGT

-842 GDEEPIGKAAK
+842 GDEEPTGKAAK

-885 VK
+885 VR

>member
-1 MDVFFLLT
+1 
-9 VNLFNI
+9 
-15 RQKTMYKK
+15 
-23 NLKFLV
+23 
-29 MSKDM
+29 M
-34 AKSLVAAAL
+34 AKSLIAAAL

-83 NWGAMQGVK
+83 NFGAMQGVK

-97 IGKTEAEIKNAALTP
+97 VGKTEDEIKKAALKP
-112 GSTLSDAEPDKV
+112 DEGLSDADQNKV

-157 ETHTYKLPSS
+157 ETHTYG
-167 STTQTLIDFIQN
+167 TQTLIDFKQN

-190 VGKDGG
+190 MDGA
-196 TGTDDGV
+196 TDPDDGV
-203 FIDRHQDENT
+203 FIDRNLTDGT

-219 EPLKNDTQNT
+219 ELQDVKQNT
-229 YKIYTYATNKPY
+229 YKIYTYAINKPKT
-241 STLIAKSTKYY
+241 SSTKYY

-265 CGAFSESYIE
+265 CGAFDLQNNNKLE
-275 SKNYDAYSTW
+275 AYSTW

-300 SSDNMTSALDL
+300 SSDYMTSALDL

-324 KDIKEKWK
+324 KDITVWNV
-332 LSTFATGTNA
+332 SNFATGTN
-342 TGTKGGWRF
+342 GGWRF

-359 EKTLTGS
+359 HKKLTGS
-366 GGSGESTDLDK
+366 GELDNYDVTDLK
-377 YDFNGLSSSNPYTFD
+377 SSYTFD
-392 KITYTGKEDYERR
+392 GREYKNQKEDYERH

-411 ADAKNLRGVIYQDVD
+411 ADAKNLRGVIYQDVV

-433 IIECKGYSTTKKA
+433 IIECKGYSTTTKA
-446 KIFATWLDKEGKEDK
+446 KIFASWFDKKGGTEDK
-461 ASLHQN
+461 ALLHQN

-474 MPKTEQ
+474 MSKAEQ
-480 VLLHVNEQNMDY
+480 DLLHVSEQNMDY

-512 DITPKPS
+512 KDKIQP
-519 DGNYGTI
+519 DGSYGTI
-526 RFGLIIGDNQDDTDV
+526 RFGLIIGKDQYDTSVDN
-541 HDVKNE
+541 VKNE

-560 DDNGVDLILDEDRDN
+560 DERGTDLILDEDRDN
-575 LSYLK
+575 LDYLK
-580 DCDITYKN
+580 DCSNTYKN
-588 RVLHLNKTFTKDKWN
+588 TVLHLNKTFTKDKWN

-622 NARLAKL
+622 NARLAIL

-634 SEIQFKTIDMDG
+634 SEIQFQTVDMDKN
-646 MADNVDVLDAYTPYI
+646 DNAEVLSAYTPYI
-661 IFPTKIHDTDK
+661 IFPTKIHTDN
-672 TKVSPAYKASL
+672 TNASPAYKASL
-683 TKRNGESTPVVIKA
+683 TSTKGESGKQEVVIKA

-704 VTFKTDDANKN
+704 VTFETTSANEN
-715 DLSQMNT
+715 DLSKMNT
-722 DTWVSDVT
+722 STWVSDVT
-730 TTVENSN
+730 TTVGNSN
-737 GSMKAYGT
+737 GSMVAYGT
-745 FARTFGQNVTQNVT
+745 FARTFGTQAT
-759 DEKADDYGVYKF
+759 QDADGVYHFK
-771 TDHYIISKRDDLK
+771 DREIIGDRDNLI

-789 DKGNLYYSS
+789 DQGNLYYSS
-798 ERVRGL
+798 KNRVRGL

-810 FKPVNSSSATTKLN
+810 FKPVNSSESTKLN

-842 GDEEPIGKAAK
+842 GDEEPTGKAAK

-885 VK
+885 VR

>member
-1 MDVFFLLT
+1 
-9 VNLFNI
+9 
-15 RQKTMYKK
+15 
-23 NLKFLV
+23 

-34 AKSLVAAAL
+34 AKSLVVAAL

-57 GSRSASGAFSKQAD
+57 GSRSASGAFSKQTD
-71 GIVMRTGADGSN
+71 GIVMPTDADGSN
-83 NWGAMQGVK
+83 GSNASGGLV
-92 GLEDL
+92 GLEFL
-97 IGKTEAEIKNAALTP
+97 KGKTEDEIMNVAVTSDE
-112 GSTLSDAEPDKV
+112 GLSDADPTKV

-157 ETHTYKLPSS
+157 KKNNYKLPSS

-179 METGQGKYLGW
+179 LETGQGKYLGW

-219 EPLKNDTQNT
+219 EPLKNDKQNT
-229 YKIYTYATNKPY
+229 YKIYTYATKKPY

-285 RVLSMKQIYDLITEQ
+285 RVLSMQQIYDLITEQ

-324 KDIKEKWK
+324 KDITVWK
-332 LSTFATGTNA
+332 VSNFPK
-342 TGTKGGWRF
+342 GTKGGWRF
-351 GLEKLHNT
+351 GLEKLYNT
-359 EKTLTGS
+359 DNKLT
-366 GGSGESTDLDK
+366 GSGESTELDK
-377 YDFNGLSSSNPYTFD
+377 YDHNGLSSSTPYTFEKSEYKD
-392 KITYTGKEDYERR
+392 KDNYERH

-411 ADAKNLRGVIYQDVD
+411 ADVKNRRGVIYQDVV

-433 IIECKGYSTTKKA
+433 IIECKGYSTTPKA
-446 KIFATWLDKEGKEDK
+446 KIFASWFDKKGGTEDK
-461 ASLHQN
+461 ALLHQN

-474 MPKTEQ
+474 MSKAEQ
-480 VLLHVNEQNMDY
+480 EKLHVSEQNMDY

-512 DITPKPS
+512 ESKKQT
-519 DGNYGTI
+519 DGSYGII
-526 RFGLIIGDNQDDTDV
+526 RFGLIIGDNQYDQT
-541 HDVKNE
+541 VKEADKE

-560 DDNGVDLILDEDRDN
+560 DDNGTDLILDEYRADLN
-575 LSYLK
+575 YLK
-580 DCDITYKN
+580 DCSNTYKN
-588 RVLHLNKTFTKDKWN
+588 TVLHLNKTFTKDKWN

-629 SGLTS
+629 HALTS
-634 SEIQFKTIDMDG
+634 SEIQFQTVDMDVN
-646 MADNVDVLDAYTPYI
+646 DNAVVLDAYTPYI
-661 IFPTKIHDTDK
+661 IFPTKIHTDN
-672 TKVSPAYKASL
+672 TKVSPAYKATLRS
-683 TKRNGESTPVVIKA
+683 TNGESETQDVIVKA

-715 DLSQMNT
+715 DLTNMNT
-722 DTWVSDVT
+722 KTWVSDVT
-730 TTVENSN
+730 TKVKGTD
-737 GSMKAYGT
+737 GSMEAYGT
-745 FARTFGQNVTQNVT
+745 FARTFGQDVTQIT
-759 DEKADDYGVYKF
+759 DEKADNYGVYKF
-771 TDHYIISKRDDLK
+771 NDHKIIDGRDNLI

-789 DKGNLYYSS
+789 YQGNLYYSS
-798 ERVRGL
+798 KDRVRGL

-810 FKPVNSSSATTKLN
+810 FKPVNGSSGTGTKVN

-834 TGIDDVAF
+834 TGIDEVAF
-842 GDEEPIGKAAK
+842 GDEEPTGKAAK

-885 VK
+885 VR

>member
-1 MDVFFLLT
+1 
-9 VNLFNI
+9 
-15 RQKTMYKK
+15 
-23 NLKFLV
+23 

-34 AKSLVAAAL
+34 AKSLIAAAL

-71 GIVMRTGADGSN
+71 GIVMPTGADGSN
-83 NWGAMQGVK
+83 GSNNALGAIGIEY
-92 GLEDL
+92 LE
-97 IGKTEAEIKNAALTP
+97 GKTEAEIKAAAVPT
-112 GSTLSDAEPDKV
+112 GSTLSDAYPNKV

-157 ETHTYKLPSS
+157 ETHTYGN
-167 STTQTLIDFIQN
+167 QTLIDFVQN
-179 METGQGKYLGW
+179 LETGVGKYLGW
-190 VGKDGG
+190 MSGSD
-196 TGTDDGV
+196 TDEGV
-203 FIDRHQDENT
+203 FIDRKQDETT

-219 EPLKNDTQNT
+219 VPQNDGKNT
-229 YKIYTYATNKPY
+229 YKIYTYATNAPSS
-241 STLIAKSTKYY
+241 STTKYY

-265 CGAFSESYIE
+265 CGAFSKSYID
-275 SKNYDAYSTW
+275 SNNYDAYSTW
-285 RVLSMKQIYDLITEQ
+285 RVLSMQQIYDLITEQ

-324 KDIKEKWK
+324 KDITVWK
-332 LSTFATGTNA
+332 VSNFSTGTN
-342 TGTKGGWRF
+342 GEWRF
-351 GLEKLHNT
+351 GLEKLYNTHN
-359 EKTLTGS
+359 TLTGT
-366 GGSGESTDLDK
+366 GESTKLNK
-377 YDFNGLSSSNPYTFD
+377 YDKNNLSSSTPYTFD
-392 KITYTGKEDYERR
+392 GKTYTELENYQRH

-411 ADAKNLRGVIYQDVD
+411 ADAKNLRGVIYQDVV

-433 IIECKGYSTTKKA
+433 LIECKGYSTTTKA
-446 KIFATWLDKEGKEDK
+446 KIFASWFDKDGNNEDK
-461 ASLHQN
+461 HLMHQN

-474 MPKTEQ
+474 MSKAEQ
-480 VLLHVNEQNMDY
+480 NTLHVNEQNMDY
-492 AGKNFYGQ
+492 AGKNFYGK
-500 RKYINTVLVQVP
+500 RKYINTVLIQVP
-512 DITPKPS
+512 ETKNQA
-519 DGNYGTI
+519 DGSYGII
-526 RFGLIIGDNQDDTDV
+526 RFGLIIGDNKDDTKVDAAA
-541 HDVKNE
+541 NE

-560 DDNGVDLILDEDRDN
+560 DERGSDLILDEDRDN
-575 LSYLK
+575 LDYLK
-580 DCDITYKN
+580 NCSNTYKN
-588 RVLHLNKTFTKDKWN
+588 TVLHLNKTFTKDKWN

-634 SEIQFKTIDMDG
+634 SEIQFETVDMDVN
-646 MADNVDVLDAYTPYI
+646 DNAVVLDAYTPYI
-661 IFPTKIHDTDK
+661 IFPTKIHTDN
-672 TKVSPAYKASL
+672 TKASPAYKATLRS
-683 TKRNGESTPVVIKA
+683 TNGESKPQEVVIKA

-704 VTFKTDDANKN
+704 VTFETDAANKN
-715 DLSQMNT
+715 DLTFMDT
-722 DTWVSDVT
+722 DTWTTKKMLSVT
-730 TTVENSN
+730 GDGT
-737 GSMKAYGT
+737 MKAHGT
-745 FARTFGQNVTQNVT
+745 FARTFGTSHTQNT
-759 DEKADDYGVYKF
+759 TNADAADYGVYKF
-771 TDHYIISKRDDLK
+771 GNRNIISGRDDLK
-784 GSYFF
+784 DCFFF
-789 DKGNLYYSS
+789 DKGNLYCSH
-798 ERVRGL
+798 ERKRGL

-810 FKPVNSSSATTKLN
+810 FKPVNGSSSGTKLN

-842 GDEEPIGKAAK
+842 GDEEPTGKAAK

-885 VK
+885 VR

>member
-1 MDVFFLLT
+1 
-9 VNLFNI
+9 
-15 RQKTMYKK
+15 MYKK

-57 GSRSASGAFSKQAD
+57 GSRSASGAFSKQTD
-71 GIVMRTGADGSN
+71 GIVMPTGADGSN
-83 NWGAMQGVK
+83 GSNNALGAI
-92 GLEDL
+92 GLEYL
-97 IGKTEAEIKNAALTP
+97 PGIAEEDIKKAAVTSDE
-112 GSTLSDAEPDKV
+112 GLSDADPTKV

-157 ETHTYKLPSS
+157 KKNNYKLPSS

-179 METGQGKYLGW
+179 LETGQGKYLGW

-203 FIDRHQDENT
+203 FIDRLQDENT

-219 EPLKNDTQNT
+219 ELQDVNQNT
-229 YKIYTYATNKPY
+229 YKIYTYATNKP
-241 STLIAKSTKYY
+241 KSSNTKYY

-265 CGAFSESYIE
+265 CGAFDLQNNNKLE
-275 SKNYDAYSTW
+275 AYSTW

-300 SSDNMTSALDL
+300 SSDYMTSALDL

-324 KDIKEKWK
+324 KDITVWNV
-332 LSTFATGTNA
+332 SNFATGTN
-342 TGTKGGWRF
+342 GGWRF

-359 EKTLTGS
+359 QKKLTGS
-366 GGSGESTDLDK
+366 GELDNYDVTDLK
-377 YDFNGLSSSNPYTFD
+377 SSYTFD
-392 KITYTGKEDYERR
+392 KREYKNQKEDYERY

-411 ADAKNLRGVIYQDVD
+411 ADAKNLRGVIYQDVK

-433 IIECKGYSTTKKA
+433 IIECKGYSTTPKA
-446 KIFATWLDKEGKEDK
+446 KIFASWLDKDGNEDK
-461 ASLHQN
+461 ALLHQN
-467 VLNQVSY
+467 TLNQVSY
-474 MPKTEQ
+474 MSKAEQ
-480 VLLHVNEQNMDY
+480 DALHVSEQNMDY

-512 DITPKPS
+512 DPEIKPS

-526 RFGLIIGDNQDDTDV
+526 RFGLIIGDDQNDKTVNEAD
-541 HDVKNE
+541 KE

-560 DDNGVDLILDEDRDN
+560 DEKSADLILDEDRKD
-575 LSYLK
+575 LDYLK
-580 DCDITYKN
+580 DCSNTYRN
-588 RVLHLNKTFTKDKWN
+588 TVLHLNKTFTKDKWN

-634 SEIQFKTIDMDG
+634 SEIQFETIDMDA
-646 MADNVDVLDAYTPYI
+646 MTDNGEVLTAYTPYI
-661 IFPTKIHDTDK
+661 IFPTKIHTDN
-672 TKVSPAYKASL
+672 TKVSPAYKATLRS
-683 TKRNGESTPVVIKA
+683 TNPNSESGTQDVVVKA

-730 TTVENSN
+730 TTVGNSN

-745 FARTFGQNVTQNVT
+745 FARTFGT
-759 DEKADDYGVYKF
+759 DAKQDENGVYDF
-771 TDHYIISKRDDLK
+771 NNNYDIIGNRDNLI
-784 GSYFF
+784 GCYFF
-789 DKGNLYYSS
+789 DKGNLYRSDS
-798 ERVRGL
+798 RPRGL

-810 FKPVNSSSATTKLN
+810 FKPVASSVSNKLN

-834 TGIDDVAF
+834 TGIDEVAF
-842 GDEEPIGKAAK
+842 GDEEPTGKAAK

-885 VK
+885 VR

>member
-57 GSRSASGAFSKQAD
+57 GSHTASVAFSKQAD
-71 GIVMRTGADGSN
+71 GIVMPTDADGSN
-83 NWGAMQGVK
+83 GSNASGGLV
-92 GLEDL
+92 GLEFL
-97 IGKTEAEIKNAALTP
+97 KGKTEEEIKKAALTP
-112 GSTLSDAEPDKV
+112 GSELNDNKPDEV

-157 ETHTYKLPSS
+157 EKHTYG
-167 STTQTLIDFIQN
+167 TQTLIDFKQN
-179 METGQGKYLGW
+179 METGQDKYLGW
-190 VGKDGG
+190 AGKDGG

-203 FIDRHQDENT
+203 FIDRKQNEDT

-219 EPLKNDTQNT
+219 EPQNDGKNT
-229 YKIYTYATNKPY
+229 YKIYTYATKNP
-241 STLIAKSTKYY
+241 SSSSSSSSTKYY

-265 CGAFSESYIE
+265 CGAFSESDIQT
-275 SKNYDAYSTW
+275 KKLTGYDTW
-285 RVLSMKQIYDLITEQ
+285 RVLTMAQISALLEKN
-300 SSDNMTSALDL
+300 SDFMTSALDL

-324 KDIKEKWK
+324 KDIKKWTV
-332 LSTFATGTNA
+332 SNFSTGTN
-342 TGTKGGWRF
+342 GEWRF
-351 GLEKLHNT
+351 GLEKLYNT
-359 EKTLTGS
+359 HKTLTGT
-366 GGSGESTDLDK
+366 GESTKLNQYDK
-377 YDFNGLSSSNPYTFD
+377 NNLSPSTPYTFD
-392 KITYTGKEDYERR
+392 DITYTELENYQRH

-411 ADAKNLRGVIYQDVD
+411 ADVKNMRGVIYQDVE

-433 IIECKGYSTTKKA
+433 IIECKGYSTTTKA
-446 KIFATWLDKEGKEDK
+446 KIFATWLDKEGKEDN
-461 ASLHQN
+461 AFLHQN

-474 MPKTEQ
+474 MSKTEREK
-480 VLLHVNEQNMDY
+480 LHVNEQNMDY

-512 DITPKPS
+512 DINPKPS

-526 RFGLIIGDNQDDTDV
+526 RFGLIIGDDRNDKDV
-541 HDVKNE
+541 DAAAKE

-560 DDNGVDLILDEDRDN
+560 DERGTDLILDEDRDN
-575 LSYLK
+575 LDYLK
-580 DCDITYKN
+580 DCSNTYKN
-588 RVLHLNKTFTKDKWN
+588 TVLHLNKTFTKEKWN

-629 SGLTS
+629 HDLTS
-634 SEIQFKTIDMDG
+634 SEIQFQTINMDAMTNNDM
-646 MADNVDVLDAYTPYI
+646 VLEAYTPYI
-661 IFPTKIHDTDK
+661 IFPTKIHTDN
-672 TKVSPAYKASL
+672 TKASPAYKASL
-683 TKRNGESTPVVIKA
+683 TKTNGESKMQDVVIKA

-704 VTFKTDDANKN
+704 VTMAIGDNNQN
-715 DLSQMNT
+715 DLTKMNT

-730 TTVENSN
+730 TTVGNSN
-737 GSMKAYGT
+737 GSMVAYGT
-745 FARTFGQNVTQNVT
+745 FARTFGQKATQNVT
-759 DEKADDYGVYKF
+759 DEKAADYGVYKF
-771 TDHYIISKRDDLK
+771 DDRKIISGRDDLMY
-784 GSYFF
+784 SYFF
-789 DKGNLYYSS
+789 DQGNLYYSS
-798 ERVRGL
+798 KRVRGL

-810 FKPVNSSSATTKLN
+810 FKPVNSPAPTKLN

-834 TGIDDVAF
+834 TGIDEVAF
-842 GDEEPIGKAAK
+842 GDEEPTGKAAK

-885 VK
+885 VR

>member
-1 MDVFFLLT
+1 
-9 VNLFNI
+9 
-15 RQKTMYKK
+15 MYKK

-57 GSRSASGAFSKQAD
+57 GSRSASGAFSKQDD
-71 GIVMRTGADGSN
+71 GIVMPTADDGSN
-83 NWGAMQGVK
+83 NRGTMQGVK

-97 IGKTEAEIKNAALTP
+97 EGKTEAQIINAAVTSDE
-112 GSTLSDAEPDKV
+112 GLSDADSTKV

-157 ETHTYKLPSS
+157 KKNNYKLPSS

-229 YKIYTYATNKPY
+229 YKIYTYATKKPY

-324 KDIKEKWK
+324 KDITVWNV
-332 LSTFATGTNA
+332 SNFATGTN
-342 TGTKGGWRF
+342 GGWRF

-359 EKTLTGS
+359 HKKLTGS
-366 GGSGESTDLDK
+366 GELDNYDVTDLK
-377 YDFNGLSSSNPYTFD
+377 SSYTFD
-392 KITYTGKEDYERR
+392 GREYKNQKEDYERH

-411 ADAKNLRGVIYQDVD
+411 ADAKNLRGVIYQNVV

-433 IIECKGYSTTKKA
+433 IIECKGYSTTTKA
-446 KIFATWLDKEGKEDK
+446 KIFASWFDKDGKNEDK
-461 ASLHQN
+461 SLMHQN

-474 MPKTEQ
+474 MSKAEQ
-480 VLLHVNEQNMDY
+480 EELHVSEQNMDY
-492 AGKNFYGQ
+492 AGKNFYGK
-500 RKYINTVLVQVP
+500 RKYINTVLIQVP
-512 DITPKPS
+512 ETKKQA
-519 DGNYGTI
+519 DGSYGKI
-526 RFGLIIGDNQDDTDV
+526 RFGLIIGDDQNDTKVDAA
-541 HDVKNE
+541 NE

-560 DDNGVDLILDEDRDN
+560 DDKSADLILDEDRDN
-575 LSYLK
+575 LDYLK
-580 DCDITYKN
+580 DCSNTYKN
-588 RVLHLNKTFTKDKWN
+588 TVLHLNKTFTKDKWN
-603 SFVLPVSLKRDQFR
+603 SFVLPVSLNRDQFR

-634 SEIQFKTIDMDG
+634 SEIQFQTVDMDKN
-646 MADNVDVLDAYTPYI
+646 DNAEVLSAYTPYI

-672 TKVSPAYKASL
+672 TKVSPAYKATL
-683 TKRNGESTPVVIKA
+683 TKTNGKQQDVVIKA

-704 VTFKTDDANKN
+704 VTFKTNNENKN
-715 DLSQMNT
+715 DLSKMHT

-730 TTVENSN
+730 TTVGNSN

-745 FARTFGQNVTQNVT
+745 FARTFGTSHTQNT
-759 DEKADDYGVYKF
+759 TNADADDYGVYKF
-771 TDHYIISKRDDLK
+771 DDRDIISGRDDLK

-789 DKGNLYYSS
+789 DQGNLYYSS
-798 ERVRGL
+798 KDRVRGL

-810 FKPVNSSSATTKLN
+810 FKPVDNLPSVHKLN

-834 TGIDDVAF
+834 TGIDEVAF
-842 GDEEPIGKAAK
+842 GDEEPTGKAAK

-862 VSNGSD
+862 VSIGSD

-885 VK
+885 VR

>member
-1 MDVFFLLT
+1 
-9 VNLFNI
+9 
-15 RQKTMYKK
+15 
-23 NLKFLV
+23 

-34 AKSLVAAAL
+34 AKSLVVAAL

-57 GSRSASGAFSKQAD
+57 GSRSASGAFSKQTD
-71 GIVMRTGADGSN
+71 GIVMPTDADGSN
-83 NWGAMQGVK
+83 GSNASGGLV
-92 GLEDL
+92 GLEFL
-97 IGKTEAEIKNAALTP
+97 KGKTEDEIMNVAVTSDE
-112 GSTLSDAEPDKV
+112 GLSDADPTKV

-157 ETHTYKLPSS
+157 KKNNYKLPSS

-179 METGQGKYLGW
+179 LETGQGKYLGW

-219 EPLKNDTQNT
+219 EPLKNDKQNT
-229 YKIYTYATNKPY
+229 YKIYTYATKKPY

-285 RVLSMKQIYDLITEQ
+285 RVLSMQQIYDLITEQ

-324 KDIKEKWK
+324 KDITVWK
-332 LSTFATGTNA
+332 VSNFPK
-342 TGTKGGWRF
+342 GTKGGWRF
-351 GLEKLHNT
+351 GLEKLYNT
-359 EKTLTGS
+359 DNTLTGS
-366 GGSGESTDLDK
+366 GESTELDK
-377 YDFNGLSSSNPYTFD
+377 YDHNGLSSSTPYTFEKSEYKD
-392 KITYTGKEDYERR
+392 KDNYERH

-411 ADAKNLRGVIYQDVD
+411 ADVKNRRGVIYQDVV

-433 IIECKGYSTTKKA
+433 IIECKGYSTTPKA
-446 KIFATWLDKEGKEDK
+446 KIFASWFDKKGGTEDK
-461 ASLHQN
+461 ALLHQN

-474 MPKTEQ
+474 MSKAEQ
-480 VLLHVNEQNMDY
+480 EKLHVSEQNMDY

-512 DITPKPS
+512 ESKKQT
-519 DGNYGTI
+519 DGSYGII
-526 RFGLIIGDNQDDTDV
+526 RFGLIIGDNQYDQT
-541 HDVKNE
+541 VKEADKE

-560 DDNGVDLILDEDRDN
+560 DDKGTDLILDEYRDN

-580 DCDITYKN
+580 DCDNTYKN
-588 RVLHLNKTFTKDKWN
+588 TVLHLNKTFTKDKWN

-629 SGLTS
+629 SNLTS
-634 SEIQFKTIDMDG
+634 SEIQFQTVDMDKD
-646 MADNVDVLDAYTPYI
+646 DNAEVLKAYTPYI
-661 IFPTKIHDTDK
+661 IFPTKIHTDN
-672 TKVSPAYKASL
+672 TKASPAYKATLRS
-683 TKRNGESTPVVIKA
+683 TNGESGKEEVLIKA

-704 VTFKTDDANKN
+704 VTFKTNSANEN
-715 DLSQMNT
+715 DLTNMNT
-722 DTWVSDVT
+722 DTWVSNVT
-730 TTVENSN
+730 TKVKGTD
-737 GSMKAYGT
+737 GSMEAYGT
-745 FARTFGQNVTQNVT
+745 FARTFGQDVTQIT
-759 DEKADDYGVYKF
+759 DEKADNYGAYKF
-771 TDHYIISKRDDLK
+771 NDHKIIDGRDNLI

-789 DKGNLYYSS
+789 DQGNLYYSS
-798 ERVRGL
+798 KDRVRGL

-810 FKPVNSSSATTKLN
+810 FKPVDNLPSVHKLN

-834 TGIDDVAF
+834 TGIDEVAF
-842 GDEEPIGKAAK
+842 GDEEPTGKAAK

-862 VSNGSD
+862 VSIGSD

-885 VK
+885 VR

>member
-1 MDVFFLLT
+1 
-9 VNLFNI
+9 
-15 RQKTMYKK
+15 MYKK

-71 GIVMRTGADGSN
+71 GIVMPTAADGSN
-83 NWGAMQGVK
+83 NFGAMQGVK

-97 IGKTEAEIKNAALTP
+97 KGKTEAQIINAAVTSDE
-112 GSTLSDAEPDKV
+112 GLSDADPTKV

-157 ETHTYKLPSS
+157 KKNNYKLPSS

-179 METGQGKYLGW
+179 LETGQGKYLGW

-229 YKIYTYATNKPY
+229 YKIYTYATKKPY

-275 SKNYDAYSTW
+275 SNNYDAYSTW

-324 KDIKEKWK
+324 KDITVWNVSNFPK
-332 LSTFATGTNA
+332 
-342 TGTKGGWRF
+342 GTKGGWRF
-351 GLEKLHNT
+351 GLEKLYNT
-359 EKTLTGS
+359 DNTLTGS
-366 GGSGESTDLDK
+366 GESTELDK
-377 YDFNGLSSSNPYTFD
+377 YDFNGLSSSTPYTFEKSEYKD
-392 KITYTGKEDYERR
+392 KDNYERH

-411 ADAKNLRGVIYQDVD
+411 ADAKNLRGVIYQDVV

-433 IIECKGYSTTKKA
+433 IIECKGYSTTPKA
-446 KIFATWLDKEGKEDK
+446 KIFASWFDKKGGTEDK
-461 ASLHQN
+461 ALLHQN
-467 VLNQVSY
+467 VFNQVSY
-474 MPKTEQ
+474 MSKAEQ
-480 VLLHVNEQNMDY
+480 EKLHVSEQNMDY

-512 DITPKPS
+512 DTKKQS
-519 DGNYGTI
+519 DGNYGII
-526 RFGLIIGDNQDDTDV
+526 RFGLIIGDDQNDTKVDAAA
-541 HDVKNE
+541 NE

-560 DDNGVDLILDEDRDN
+560 DDNGTDLILDEDRDN
-575 LSYLK
+575 LDYLVN
-580 DCDITYKN
+580 CSNTYKN
-588 RVLHLNKTFTKDKWN
+588 TVLHLNKTFKKDKWN

-629 SGLTS
+629 HALTS
-634 SEIQFKTIDMDG
+634 SEIQFQTVDMDVN
-646 MADNVDVLDAYTPYI
+646 DNAVVLDAYTPYI
-661 IFPTKIHDTDK
+661 IFPTKIHTDE
-672 TKVSPAYKASL
+672 TKASPAYKATLRS
-683 TKRNGESTPVVIKA
+683 TNGESGKEEVLIKA

-704 VTFKTDDANKN
+704 VTFKTNNENKN
-715 DLSQMNT
+715 DLSQMDT
-722 DTWVSDVT
+722 KTWVSNVT
-730 TTVENSN
+730 TEVANSN
-737 GSMKAYGT
+737 GTMKAYGT
-745 FARTFGQNVTQNVT
+745 FARTFGQKATQNVT
-759 DEKADDYGVYKF
+759 DEKAADYGVYKF
-771 TDHYIISKRDDLK
+771 DDRNIISGRDDLK
-784 GSYFF
+784 DCFFF
-789 DKGNLYYSS
+789 DNGNLYCSH
-798 ERVRGL
+798 ERKRGL

-810 FKPVNSSSATTKLN
+810 FKPVNGSSGTGTKLN

-842 GDEEPIGKAAK
+842 GDEEPTGKAAK